1 MDTTTAILLTQL
13 PIAIA
18 AIIIAIE
25 VFKLKK
31 DFVKILN
38 KLVEISKKNKD
49 SNKHQKKH

>member
-1 MDTTTAILLTQL
+1 MDTTTAILLSQL

-25 VFKLKK
+25 LFKLKK

-38 KLVEISKKNKD
+38 KLVDLSRKK
-49 SNKHQKKH
+49 